1 MYSQTKELNLQRQ
14 ECEKP
19 TKGNNVQGE
28 YLFEDAGEDH
38 VEMPEGAGLHVEQ
51 TISIS
56 QSAGF
61 CDPTTFTDFTTMR
74 VDFPPSKQQNKY

>member
-1 MYSQTKELNLQRQ
+1 MRELNLQRQ

-28 YLFEDAGEDH
+28 YLLGVCGEVH
-38 VEMPEGAGLHVEQ
+38 MEMPEGAGLHVEQ

-56 QSAGF
+56 QSVCF
-61 CDPTTFTDFTTMR
+61 CDP
-74 VDFPPSKQQNKY
+74 PPSLISPQQELIFLQVNSKTNISF